1 MANEDKLLEYLKRV
15 TADLSETR
23 QRLREAEEGAPESIA
38 IIGMSCRFPGG
49 AKSPEELWNLVK
61 EGRDAIGGLPEGRGW
76 DTARGD
82 ALGLRGG
89 FVPDAD
95 RFDAPLFGVSPREAL
110 TMDPQQ
116 RLVLEA
122 SWEAFERAGIDPRS
136 TRGSDTGVFIG
147 AGASNYALGADLPEE
162 AEGHLL
168 TGSAGS
174 VLSGRAAYTFGLKG
188 PAITTD
194 TACSSSLVALHLA
207 AQALRGGECTM
218 ALAGGVSVMAG
229 LGLFSEFGRQGGLAS
244 DGRCKAFSA
253 AADGTGWGEGVGVL
267 LLERLSDAQR
277 NGHEI
282 LAVIRGTAVNS
293 DGASNGL
300 TAPNGPS
307 QERVIRQ
314 ALANARLSAAEVD
327 AVEAHGTGT
336 TLGDPIEAQALLA
349 TYGQERD
356 EDRPLWLG
364 SVKSNIGHTQA
375 AAGMAGV
382 IKMVMAMRHGAL
394 PRTLHAEEASPHID
408 WASGAVELLTEERPW
423 PETGRPR
430 RAGVSS
436 FGMSGTN
443 VHAILEQ
450 APRQEPAQ
458 GVPTGTAPGL
468 LPFLV
473 SGRTPRGL
481 AEQAV
486 MLLEF
491 VRADDAPALLDTGL
505 SLATTRAALE
515 HRAVVLAGDR
525 ETLLQGLRDLAAG
538 RTGADALRGERADG
552 GLAFLFSGQGAQRAG
567 MGRELYETFPAFAR
581 ALDDVAALLDPELDR
596 PLNEILFD
604 GGVPRD
610 GEKPVDRT
618 VYTQP
623 ALFALEVALF
633 RLWES
638 WGVTP
643 DLLLGHSVGEL
654 AAAHVAGV
662 LSLEDACTLVAARG
676 RLMQELPSGGAM
688 LAVEAGEAE
697 ARESLAGLVAQID
710 IAAVNGPRSVVLSG
724 TEDAA
729 AKLRE
734 HWLGRGRKVKWL
746 TVSHAFHSPL
756 MTPMLDGFASVAR
769 KLTFHEPRIPIV
781 SDVTGELADP
791 AELCTPEYWV
801 RHVREAVR
809 FADGVGA
816 LRAAG
821 VTTFVELG
829 PGTELTALAKETAPL
844 ETLRAVPSLRA
855 DRSEPRALLEA
866 LAGVHLA
873 GRPVDWQA
881 VFGPWGG
888 RRVALPTLAF
898 QREPYWLP
906 DAAAAEGTRVPAVRS
921 SAEESFWAAVE
932 AADLA
937 AVADTLGLP
946 ADHGLDAVLPALT
959 AWRRGSTDKATVDS
973 WRYRVTWQRVETPAG
988 NLSGTWLL
996 VVPADE
1002 TDDPR
1007 ATAVAEGLRA
1017 HGADVVTVPVAPA
1030 ETDRWTLAGDLLEQ
1044 ATACGDVTGVL
1055 SLVGTAE
1062 APHAEYPQVTTG
1074 LALTLLLVQALGDA
1088 GIDAP
1093 LWCATRQ
1100 AVPAGRTDRAP
1111 HPAQAQVWGFGRVAA
1126 LEYPGRWGGLVDLP
1140 EQLDDRAVAD
1150 LASVLTGGHDEDQV
1164 AVRATGVLARR
1175 MVRAPWTGTAA
1186 PAWQPTGTVLI
1197 TGGTGA
1203 LGGRVARWLVTRGAR
1218 SLVLTGR
1225 RGPDTPGA
1233 AELVAELR
1241 ASGAEATVVACD
1253 VADRAALAA
1262 LLEEHPVTAVFH
1274 AAGIAE
1280 SGAPSE
1286 ISVAELGD
1294 VVRSKVDGAENLDA
1308 LLADTPL
1315 DAFVMFS
1322 SIAGIWGDGRAAGY
1336 SAANAHLDALAERRR
1351 AQGRPATAV
1360 AWGPWGGGG
1369 MAADSELQ
1377 EHLSRFGLAPMD
1389 PELGISA
1396 LAQAL
1401 DARET
1406 CLTVAHVNWAR
1417 FAPVFST
1424 SRPAPLLRGI
1434 PEAAEVLR
1442 PAGAT
1447 GGGRNTVAAAWTER
1461 LTSLPPA
1468 RRAGVLLDLV
1478 RSEAAAVLG
1487 YRSTDAIALDRPL
1500 KDLGI
1505 DSLTAVEL
1513 KERLA
1518 SATGLPLHAG
1528 LVFDYPTCEAL
1539 GRHLLGRLVDVPTEQ
1554 AAPTTTVVSD
1564 DPVAIVAMSCRLP
1577 GGAVSP
1583 EALWDLVAS
1592 GTDAISA
1599 FPTDRGWGL
1608 DGSGARYAREG
1619 GFVYDA
1625 TGFDAAFFG
1634 ISPHEALAMDPQQR
1648 MMLEACWEVL
1658 ERNGTPPDSV
1668 RGSRIGVFVGASNS
1682 AYAGGVEL
1690 PAESLGHA
1698 LTGSANSVISG
1709 RVSYALGLEGPAV
1722 TVDTACSSSLVA
1734 LHLAVQAIRAGEC
1747 SMAMAGGVTVIPSPA
1762 VFAAFDQQNGLASDG
1777 RCKSFA
1783 AAADGTSW
1791 GEGAAVLL
1799 VERLSDARR
1808 NGHEVLAVIRGSAV
1822 NQDGASQGLTA
1833 PNGPSQERVIRQ
1845 ALVAAGLAPA
1855 DVDAVEGHG
1864 TGTTLGDPI
1873 EAGALLSVY
1882 GRDRDADRP
1891 LWLGSLKSNIG
1902 HTQAASG
1909 VAGVIK
1915 MVQAM
1920 RHGVLPRTLHV
1931 DAPSPHADWSSGA
1944 VELLT
1949 EQRVWPETGRVRRA
1963 AVSSFGM
1970 SGTNAHTILEQ
1981 APEPETSPATTR
1993 TAPALVP
2000 WVLSARSE
2008 QALRAQALEL
2018 RRHVLAHPDAEPT
2031 DIGHSLV
2038 TTRSR
2043 LAHRAV
2049 LLDADRDALLHAL
2062 EDLAQDRPAPNV
2074 VTGSGSAGKV
2084 VFVFPGQGSQWAGM
2098 ALELLDSSAVF
2109 RRRFAMCS
2117 DALAAHVDFDPLDV
2131 LRGTPGAPALDRVD
2145 VVQPLLFAVMVSL
2158 AAVWRSHGIEPD
2170 AVVGHS
2176 QGEIA
2181 AAVVSGALSLEDGA
2195 KVVALRSR
2203 AIAALAGHGG
2213 MMSVSL
2219 PLARAEGY
2227 VTEDAA
2233 HLSVAAVNGP
2243 GSVVVSG
2250 TTDALDALLTRL
2262 TADGVRA
2269 KLIPVDYASHS
2280 AQVDALQ
2287 ARLAEDLAGITA
2299 HPGEVPCYST
2309 VTGEPID
2316 TTTMDGDYW
2325 FTNLRR
2331 TVRFE
2336 DATRALLRDGHRLFI
2351 EVSPH
2356 PVLTA
2361 AIEETI
2367 DAVGSALSS
2376 VQVIGSLRRD
2386 DAGRRRLLTSLAE
2399 AYVCGARV
2407 EWEGMFDGT
2416 GARTVALPTYPFQRT
2431 RYWAR
2436 QDEALAPAADPAA
2449 PVPAEQD
2456 RFWTAVDQQDAE
2468 ALARTLA
2475 AHADDAQLDSL
2486 TQALPA
2492 LAEWHRGVSDKAAVD
2507 RWRYR
2512 EHWTAIEPSASPVL
2526 SGRWL
2531 VVAPA
2536 AHADTDLVLRT
2547 VAALR
2552 DHLAEPE
2559 LLLAHPDADTAFF
2572 TARLRELQG
2581 VGAPVAGILS
2591 LLPADESP
2599 HPGHPTLTAGL
2610 AGTLTLLQAV
2620 TETGLEAPL
2629 WSVTTGA
2636 VSVADTDPLAGPL
2649 QAQTWGL
2656 GRVAA
2661 LEHPRHWGGL
2671 IDLPAT
2677 PDATATAALAG
2688 VLARSDAEDQIAVRP
2703 SGLFARRLVR
2713 ASVEGT
2719 EPVRTWRPE
2728 GTTLITGGT
2737 GAIGGHVARWL
2748 ASNGAAHLVLVSR
2761 RGELAPGAAELTA
2774 ELTGL
2779 GTRVT
2784 VLSCDLTD
2792 REAVAAMLARL
2803 DEDGVTL
2810 RTVLHTAGTGVLTR
2824 LEDTSVA
2831 ELAHATAAKVAGAR
2845 HLDELL
2851 DPGRL
2856 DAVVHFSSISGV
2868 WGVGRHGAY
2877 AAGNAYLDALA
2888 RHRRADGVPALS
2900 VAWGP
2905 WDGGGMVP
2913 AAEVEPMLRRG
2924 VPLITPQPA
2933 MLALQRA
2940 LDHDDTFVAAA
2951 EVDWEQFVP
2960 AFTSMRPSPLIADLP
2975 EARRILTDTASPDAA
2990 AAPQDGAAAEF
3001 RQRLTALSEPERERA
3016 LLDLVRDHAAL
3027 VLGHGDREA
3036 ITVDQPFRGF
3046 GFDSL
3051 TAVGLRNRLSRAT
3064 GLKLPATLVFD
3075 QPTPAALVR
3084 HLLAELLPEA
3094 AGEQLPTAAELDR
3107 LEAALTAL
3115 PADDIAKMRIVM
3127 RLETLLAN
3135 QRKEAAGDGPGA
3147 QEELLARLGTATN
3160 DELFAFV
3167 DRDLGVQ

>member
-1 MANEDKLLEYLKRV
+1 M
-15 TADLSETR
+15 
-23 QRLREAEEGAPESIA
+23 
-38 IIGMSCRFPGG
+38 
-49 AKSPEELWNLVK
+49 
-61 EGRDAIGGLPEGRGW
+61 
-76 DTARGD
+76 
-82 ALGLRGG
+82 
-89 FVPDAD
+89 
-95 RFDAPLFGVSPREAL
+95 
-110 TMDPQQ
+110 
-116 RLVLEA
+116 
-122 SWEAFERAGIDPRS
+122 
-136 TRGSDTGVFIG
+136 
-147 AGASNYALGADLPEE
+147 
-162 AEGHLL
+162 
-168 TGSAGS
+168 
-174 VLSGRAAYTFGLKG
+174 
-188 PAITTD
+188 
-194 TACSSSLVALHLA
+194 
-207 AQALRGGECTM
+207 
-218 ALAGGVSVMAG
+218 
-229 LGLFSEFGRQGGLAS
+229 
-244 DGRCKAFSA
+244 
-253 AADGTGWGEGVGVL
+253 
-267 LLERLSDAQR
+267 
-277 NGHEI
+277 
-282 LAVIRGTAVNS
+282 
-293 DGASNGL
+293 
-300 TAPNGPS
+300 
-307 QERVIRQ
+307 
-314 ALANARLSAAEVD
+314 
-327 AVEAHGTGT
+327 
-336 TLGDPIEAQALLA
+336 
-349 TYGQERD
+349 
-356 EDRPLWLG
+356 
-364 SVKSNIGHTQA
+364 
-375 AAGMAGV
+375 
-382 IKMVMAMRHGAL
+382 
-394 PRTLHAEEASPHID
+394 
-408 WASGAVELLTEERPW
+408 
-423 PETGRPR
+423 
-430 RAGVSS
+430 
-436 FGMSGTN
+436 
-443 VHAILEQ
+443 
-450 APRQEPAQ
+450 
-458 GVPTGTAPGL
+458 
-468 LPFLV
+468 
-473 SGRTPRGL
+473 
-481 AEQAV
+481 
-486 MLLEF
+486 
-491 VRADDAPALLDTGL
+491 
-505 SLATTRAALE
+505 
-515 HRAVVLAGDR
+515 
-525 ETLLQGLRDLAAG
+525 
-538 RTGADALRGERADG
+538 
-552 GLAFLFSGQGAQRAG
+552 
-567 MGRELYETFPAFAR
+567 
-581 ALDDVAALLDPELDR
+581 
-596 PLNEILFD
+596 
-604 GGVPRD
+604 
-610 GEKPVDRT
+610 
-618 VYTQP
+618 
-623 ALFALEVALF
+623 
-633 RLWES
+633 
-638 WGVTP
+638 
-643 DLLLGHSVGEL
+643 
-654 AAAHVAGV
+654 
-662 LSLEDACTLVAARG
+662 
-676 RLMQELPSGGAM
+676 
-688 LAVEAGEAE
+688 
-697 ARESLAGLVAQID
+697 
-710 IAAVNGPRSVVLSG
+710 
-724 TEDAA
+724 
-729 AKLRE
+729 
-734 HWLGRGRKVKWL
+734 
-746 TVSHAFHSPL
+746 
-756 MTPMLDGFASVAR
+756 
-769 KLTFHEPRIPIV
+769 
-781 SDVTGELADP
+781 
-791 AELCTPEYWV
+791 
-801 RHVREAVR
+801 
-809 FADGVGA
+809 
-816 LRAAG
+816 
-821 VTTFVELG
+821 
-829 PGTELTALAKETAPL
+829 
-844 ETLRAVPSLRA
+844 
-855 DRSEPRALLEA
+855 
-866 LAGVHLA
+866 
-873 GRPVDWQA
+873 
-881 VFGPWGG
+881 
-888 RRVALPTLAF
+888 
-898 QREPYWLP
+898 
-906 DAAAAEGTRVPAVRS
+906 
-921 SAEESFWAAVE
+921 
-932 AADLA
+932 
-937 AVADTLGLP
+937 
-946 ADHGLDAVLPALT
+946 
-959 AWRRGSTDKATVDS
+959 
-973 WRYRVTWQRVETPAG
+973 
-988 NLSGTWLL
+988 
-996 VVPADE
+996 
-1002 TDDPR
+1002 
-1007 ATAVAEGLRA
+1007 
-1017 HGADVVTVPVAPA
+1017 
-1030 ETDRWTLAGDLLEQ
+1030 
-1044 ATACGDVTGVL
+1044 
-1055 SLVGTAE
+1055 
-1062 APHAEYPQVTTG
+1062 
-1074 LALTLLLVQALGDA
+1074 
-1088 GIDAP
+1088 
-1093 LWCATRQ
+1093 
-1100 AVPAGRTDRAP
+1100 
-1111 HPAQAQVWGFGRVAA
+1111 
-1126 LEYPGRWGGLVDLP
+1126 
-1140 EQLDDRAVAD
+1140 
-1150 LASVLTGGHDEDQV
+1150 
-1164 AVRATGVLARR
+1164 RATGVFGRR
-1175 MVRAPWTGTAA
+1175 LVRAPDRHRR

-1203 LGGRVARWLVTRGAR
+1203 LGGRVARWLVTRGAW

-1225 RGPDTPGA
+1225 RGPDTPAPPNWSRSSARRG
-1233 AELVAELR
+1233 R
-1241 ASGAEATVVACD
+1241 ATVVACD

-1262 LLEEHPVTAVFH
+1262 LLDEHPVTAVFH

-1294 VVRSKVDGAENLDA
+1294 VVRAKVDGAENLDT
-1308 LLADTPL
+1308 LLADAPL

-1336 SAANAHLDALAERRR
+1336 SAANAHLDALAERRK

-1424 SRPAPLLRGI
+1424 SRPAPLLHGV
-1434 PEAAEVLR
+1434 PEAAEVLH
-1442 PAGAT
+1442 PADDAGS
-1447 GGGRNTVAAAWTER
+1447 GGRNTVAAAWAEQ
-1461 LTSLPPA
+1461 LTALPQA

-1487 YRSTDAIALDRPL
+1487 YRSTDAIAPDRPL

-1505 DSLTAVEL
+1505 DSLTAVEV

-1539 GRHLLGRLVDVPTEQ
+1539 SRHLLGQLVDVPTER
-1554 AAPTTTVVSD
+1554 AAPATAAVSD

-1599 FPTDRGWGL
+1599 FPTDRGWDL
-1608 DGSGARYAREG
+1608 DGAGVGYAREG

-1634 ISPHEALAMDPQQR
+1634 ISPREALAMDPQQR
-1648 MMLEACWEVL
+1648 VILEACWEVL

-1668 RGSRIGVFVGASNS
+1668 RGSQIGVFVGASNS

-1734 LHLAVQAIRAGEC
+1734 LHMAVQAIRAGEC
-1747 SMAMAGGVTVIPSPA
+1747 SMAIAGGVTVIPSPA
-1762 VFAAFDQQNGLASDG
+1762 VFADFNQQNGLASDG

-1808 NGHEVLAVIRGSAV
+1808 NGHEVLAVIRGSAI

-1845 ALVAAGLAPA
+1845 ALAAAGLAPA
-1855 DVDAVEGHG
+1855 DVDAVDGHG

-1873 EAGALLSVY
+1873 EARALLSVY

-1949 EQRVWPETGRVRRA
+1949 EQRAWPETGRARRA

-1981 APEPETSPATTR
+1981 APELEKGPATTR
-1993 TAPALVP
+1993 TTPALVP

-2018 RRHVLAHPDAEPT
+2018 HRHVLAHPDAEPT

-2038 TTRSR
+2038 TLRSR
-2043 LAHRAV
+2043 LDHRAV
-2049 LLDADRDALLHAL
+2049 LLDTDRDTLLHAL
-2062 EDLAQDRPAPNV
+2062 EDLAQGRPAPNV
-2074 VTGSGSAGKV
+2074 VTGGGSAGKV

-2109 RRRFAMCS
+2109 RQQFAMCS
-2117 DALAAHVDFDPLDV
+2117 HVLAAHVDFNPLDV
-2131 LRGTPGAPALDRVD
+2131 LRGKRGAPGLDRVD

-2158 AAVWRSHGIEPD
+2158 TAVWRSYGIEPD

-2181 AAVVSGALSLEDGA
+2181 AAVVTGALSLADGA

-2203 AIAALAGHGG
+2203 AIATLAGHGG

-2219 PLARAEGY
+2219 PLARAERY

-2243 GSVVVSG
+2243 ESVVISG
-2250 TTDALDALLTRL
+2250 TAAALDALLARL

-2299 HPGEVPCYST
+2299 HAGEVPCYST

-2316 TTTMDGDYW
+2316 TTTMDGAYW

-2356 PVLTA
+2356 PVLIA

-2367 DAVGSALSS
+2367 DSVGSALSGA
-2376 VQVIGSLRRD
+2376 QAIGSVRRD

-2399 AYVCGARV
+2399 AYVRGARV

-2436 QDEALAPAADPAA
+2436 QDEALVPAADTAA
-2449 PVPAEQD
+2449 PVPADQD
-2456 RFWTAVDQQDAE
+2456 RFWKAVDRQDAE

-2486 TQALPA
+2486 TRALPA
-2492 LAEWHRGVSDKAAVD
+2492 LAEWHRGVSAKAAVD
-2507 RWRYR
+2507 GWRYR
-2512 EHWTAIEPSASPVL
+2512 EHWTAIEQTASPVL
-2526 SGRWL
+2526 SGRWI
-2531 VVAPA
+2531 VVAAA
-2536 AHADTDLVLRT
+2536 AHAEADLVLHT

-2559 LLLAHPDADTAFF
+2559 LLLAEPDADAAFF
-2572 TARLRELQG
+2572 TARLWELRDA
-2581 VGAPVAGILS
+2581 GAPVTGILS
-2591 LLPADESP
+2591 LLPVDESP
-2599 HPGHPTLTAGL
+2599 HPGHPTLAAGL

-2620 TETGLEAPL
+2620 VETGFEAPL

-2636 VSVADTDPLAGPL
+2636 VSVADTDPLAEPL

-2661 LEHPRHWGGL
+2661 LEHPRQWGGL

-2677 PDATATAALAG
+2677 PDATAAAALTG
-2688 VLARSDAEDQIAVRP
+2688 VLSRSDAEDQIAVRR

-2713 ASVEGT
+2713 ASAEGT

-2728 GTTLITGGT
+2728 GTVLITGGT

-2748 ASNGAAHLVLVSR
+2748 ASNGATHLVLVSR
-2761 RGELAPGAAELTA
+2761 RGELAPGAAELVA
-2774 ELTGL
+2774 ELTGA

-2803 DEDGVTL
+2803 DENGITV

-2888 RHRRADGVPALS
+2888 RHRRAAASPPSPWPGAPGTAA
-2900 VAWGP
+2900 AWS
-2905 WDGGGMVP
+2905 
-2913 AAEVEPMLRRG
+2913 
-2924 VPLITPQPA
+2924 PQP
-2933 MLALQRA
+2933 RSSRCC
-2940 LDHDDTFVAAA
+2940 AA
-2951 EVDWEQFVP
+2951 VFRSSPRSRRCWP
-2960 AFTSMRPSPLIADLP
+2960 SSRRSTTTTRSWPPPRSTGSSSSRPSPRCARARSSPACPRPAASSPTWCPGIRRRAAGRRGGRVP
-2975 EARRILTDTASPDAA
+2975 AEARRPV
-2990 AAPQDGAAAEF
+2990 
-3001 RQRLTALSEPERERA
+3001 RA
-3016 LLDLVRDHAAL
+3016 
-3027 VLGHGDREA
+3027 
-3036 ITVDQPFRGF
+3036 
-3046 GFDSL
+3046 
-3051 TAVGLRNRLSRAT
+3051 RA
-3064 GLKLPATLVFD
+3064 
-3075 QPTPAALVR
+3075 
-3084 HLLAELLPEA
+3084 
-3094 AGEQLPTAAELDR
+3094 
-3107 LEAALTAL
+3107 
-3115 PADDIAKMRIVM
+3115 
-3127 RLETLLAN
+3127 
-3135 QRKEAAGDGPGA
+3135 
-3147 QEELLARLGTATN
+3147 
-3160 DELFAFV
+3160 
-3167 DRDLGVQ
+3167 